1 MVAGWSAGA
10 TSVGTRSSQL
20 NSAVERRTIGG
31 SRVHRRRGA
40 QVRCAAS
47 WPSAPRATGDGKE
60 RRWHLASFIS

>member
-40 QVRCAAS
+40 Q
-47 WPSAPRATGDGKE
+47 E
-60 RRWHLASFIS
+60 R